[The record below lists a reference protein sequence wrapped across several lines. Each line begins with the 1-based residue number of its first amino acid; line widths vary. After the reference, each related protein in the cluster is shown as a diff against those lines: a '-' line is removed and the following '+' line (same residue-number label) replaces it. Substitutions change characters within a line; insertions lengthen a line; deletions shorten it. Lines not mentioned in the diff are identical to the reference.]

1 MKSLSWILLPALMV
15 TLVSG
20 CRHEP
25 RPVVYSGFVQ
35 GTTFNI
41 RYFGHHDSLTIT
53 NGIDSI
59 FRLMDATAS
68 LYDSGSVVSRLNRN
82 EPVEINP
89 LFVRLFRLSE
99 TISERTAGTFDIT
112 VGPLVRAWGFYR
124 KQGKEPSITMID
136 SLKSLI
142 GYRKVTL
149 TENGLIK
156 EDPRFML
163 DFNAIAQGLTVDLVS
178 EYLDQM
184 AIENYLVEIGGEV
197 RTKGLR
203 GKNEPWR
210 IGIERPSP
218 SDSAAQEVGI
228 TISLSG
234 RSVATS
240 GNYRKY
246 FIRDG
251 RKFSHTI
258 DPAKGAP
265 VEHHLLSV
273 SVVAG
278 DCATADALATACMV
292 MGPEKAKR
300 FLEDY
305 QGVEGFFVYSD
316 ESGALLTFHTTG
328 FENYIYKEH

>member
-1 MKSLSWILLPALMV
+1 MKNLFWIFFTILLT
-15 TLVSG
+15 TLGSG
-20 CRHEP
+20 CSQEP

-41 RYFGHHDSLTIT
+41 RYFGNRDSLALT
-53 NGIDSI
+53 NGIDSV

-68 LYDSGSVVSRLNRN
+68 LYDSGSIVTRLNRN
-82 EPVEINP
+82 EPVGLNQ
-89 LFVRLFRLSE
+89 LFVRLFRSSE
-99 TISERTAGTFDIT
+99 MISERTEGAFDIT

-124 KQGKEPSITMID
+124 KQGKEPSKTLID
-136 SLKSLI
+136 SIKSFI
-142 GYRKVTL
+142 GYRKVAL
-149 TENGLIK
+149 TDSGIVK
-156 EDPRFML
+156 EDPRIML
-163 DFNAIAQGLTVDLVS
+163 DFNAIAQGLTVDLVA
-178 EYLDQM
+178 EYLDQQG
-184 AIENYLVEIGGEV
+184 IENYLVEIGGEV

-203 GKNEPWR
+203 GKREPWR
-210 IGIERPSP
+210 IGIERPSS

-258 DPAKGAP
+258 DPARGAP
-265 VEHHLLSV
+265 VEHNLLSV

-292 MGPEKAKR
+292 MGPEKAKH
-300 FLEDY
+300 FLKDY
-305 QGVEGFFVYSD
+305 PGVEGFFIYSD
-316 ESGALLTFHTTG
+316 ESGALQTFHTAG
-328 FENYIYKEH
+328 FENYMSNED